1 MSTTHDQRIR
11 LALFIIE
18 RHFGEITRDVA
29 TTLLTTEHA
38 TLQQVV
44 RKCGGT
50 PKSLSPADVRAALLV
65 LLHHNCLTVH
75 LPPQVNVDGDA
86 PSVAADRL
94 KQTGLVYALSVDAVL
109 HRLRIPKVQCDED
122 RRQLALTDDQP
133 LPCLARFPSLPA
145 PLRETNPFMRC
156 DATATPAGHA
166 RRGAL
171 RDRRGRKHRQGARRA
186 RPPARVAGT
195 TSHSSSSALL
205 FYLLL
210 TRGTALS
217 SRRCASSWH
226 WR

>member
-29 TTLLTTEHA
+29 ATLLTTEHA

-50 PKSLSPADVRAALLV
+50 GSVPTPPRTLSPADVRAALLV

-109 HRLRIPKVQCDED
+109 HRLRIPKVQCDKD
-122 RRQLALTDDQP
+122 CRQLALTDDQP
-133 LPCLARFPSLPA
+133 LPCLALFPSP
-145 PLRETNPFMRC
+145 
-156 DATATPAGHA
+156 
-166 RRGAL
+166 
-171 RDRRGRKHRQGARRA
+171 
-186 RPPARVAGT
+186 GT
-195 TSHSSSSALL
+195 SA
-205 FYLLL
+205 
-210 TRGTALS
+210 S
-217 SRRCASSWH
+217 N
-226 WR
+226 

>member
-29 TTLLTTEHA
+29 GTLLTTEHA

-50 PKSLSPADVRAALLV
+50 GSVPTPPKSLSPADVRAALLV

-109 HRLRIPKVQCDED
+109 HRLRIPKVQCDKD
-122 RRQLALTDDQP
+122 RRQLALTYDQP
-133 LPCLARFPSLPA
+133 LPCVARFPSLPA

-156 DATATPAGHA
+156 DAIATPAGHA

-171 RDRRGRKHRQGARRA
+171 RDRRGRKHRQGARRT
-186 RPPARVAGT
+186 RPPARVAGAA
-195 TSHSSSSALL
+195 SYSLSSPALL
-205 FYLLL
+205 FCY
-210 TRGTALS
+210 
-217 SRRCASSWH
+217 
-226 WR
+226 

>member
-50 PKSLSPADVRAALLV
+50 GTVPTPPKTLSPADVRAALLV

-109 HRLRIPKVQCDED
+109 HRLRIPKVQCDCQRCTGNGIYECSTALPCPFFLSRHLCEKLTPSCD
-122 RRQLALTDDQP
+122 AMRPRHQLAMHAAAHCGTDVAASIVKELAVHGRLRVWQVPP
-133 LPCLARFPSLPA
+133 LIHRLRPC
-145 PLRETNPFMRC
+145 
-156 DATATPAGHA
+156 
-166 RRGAL
+166 
-171 RDRRGRKHRQGARRA
+171 
-186 RPPARVAGT
+186 
-195 TSHSSSSALL
+195 SSIC
-205 FYLLL
+205 Y
-210 TRGTALS
+210 
-217 SRRCASSWH
+217 
-226 WR
+226 

>member
-94 KQTGLVYALSVDAVL
+94 KQTGLVYALSVGAVL
-109 HRLRIPKVQCDED
+109 QRLRIPKV
-122 RRQLALTDDQP
+122 RATANAAWTTASVSAP
-133 LPCLARFPSLPA
+133 LPCLVLFLSP
-145 PLRETNPFMRC
+145 
-156 DATATPAGHA
+156 
-166 RRGAL
+166 
-171 RDRRGRKHRQGARRA
+171 
-186 RPPARVAGT
+186 GT
-195 TSHSSSSALL
+195 SA
-205 FYLLL
+205 
-210 TRGTALS
+210 
-217 SRRCASSWH
+217 
-226 WR
+226 